1 MKKLLSVITL
11 LVLLVGSAFAENL
24 IEYGSQEIDD
34 GIIMYTLID
43 IDAREP
49 YNAEEESIEYL
60 LYLQQNYDNVV
71 FKWEVEVTPE
81 NCPRICIDI
90 SKENK
95 VYRTIRFCGSCV
107 FEYLVCYD
115 GTVIKYFYTRR
126 NE

>member
-1 MKKLLSVITL
+1 MKKLLSIITL

-34 GIIMYTLID
+34 GIIMYTFID

-49 YNAEEESIEYL
+49 YNAEEESIEHL
-60 LYLQQNYDNVV
+60 LCLQQSCDNVV
-71 FKWEVEVTPE
+71 FKWEVIPE

-95 VYRTIRFCGSCV
+95 VYRTIRICGRVV
-107 FEYLVCYD
+107 FEYCVCYD
-115 GTVIKYFYTRR
+115 GTVIEYKYKLRD
-126 NE
+126 